1 VTHLTVIEAPS
12 PNHDTRPL
20 GIGVELLV
28 LHYTGMPSGAEA
40 LARLRDLA
48 AKVSAHYLVEE
59 DGRVFRLVPEDRR
72 AWHAGVSSWL
82 GRGDVNGRSIGVE
95 IVNPGHEFGYR
106 RFPEPQM
113 AAVVALCQDIVTRHD
128 LGRAAVVGHADVAP
142 ARKEDPGELFDWARL
157 AQAGV
162 GIWPPKNDDA
172 TGETGAPPD
181 TAAALAML
189 AAIGYDTTDQRAA
202 LVAFQRRFRPARF
215 DGEADT
221 ETRLR
226 IQAVLAERHH
236 TMP

>member
-1 VTHLTVIEAPS
+1 VTDLTIIKALS
-12 PNHDTRPL
+12 PNHDARPP
-20 GIGVELLV
+20 GIGAELLV
-28 LHYTGMPSGAEA
+28 LHYTGMPTGAEA

-59 DGRVFRLVPEDRR
+59 DGRIFLLVPEDRR

-113 AAVVALCQDIVTRHD
+113 AAVIALCQDIVTRHGLRRD
-128 LGRAAVVGHADVAP
+128 AVVGHADVAP

-157 AQAGV
+157 ARAGIGV
-162 GIWPPKNDDA
+162 WPPEKD
-172 TGETGAPPD
+172 EGAEPPD

-226 IQAVLAERHH
+226 IQAVLAERHR